1 VKRALDP
8 IRAGGPVDREA
19 GADPAALRAVLSDLL
34 GASLA
39 EGRARPS
46 RAAVAYLLQLL
57 ESAVGAPERARP
69 PTGAEPSLADV
80 LRRVRTLRGAD
91 RFASLRALGDR
102 ALAVAGLFGERL
114 DRAGVDV
121 AHYRQV
127 GSAAYGEL
135 ARCLAGTRRGG
146 RWARLF
152 RELGD
157 DFLVLSDLI
166 AGVDDR
172 ARASRSRE
180 SCRSSGKR

>member
-1 VKRALDP
+1 MAASQTGQTTTAAP
-8 IRAGGPVDREA
+8 GREEI
-19 GADPAALRAVLSDLL
+19 SDLL

-46 RAAVAYLLQLL
+46 RAAVSYLLNLL
-57 ESAVGAPERARP
+57 EAALRSPGGARP
-69 PTGAEPSLADV
+69 PSGAEPGLAEA
-80 LRRVRTLRGAD
+80 LRLARRIPGAQ
-91 RFASLRALGDR
+91 RFAQLRALGDR

-114 DRAGVDV
+114 DRSGVDV

-157 DFLVLSDLI
+157 DFLPLSDLI
-166 AGVDDR
+166 AGVGDR
-172 ARASRSRE
+172 AARQTAAE
-180 SCRSSGKR
+180 DELSSPAR